1 MNRSQAEL
9 VLPIKEVP
17 AAIVVG
23 VQKQGDDIE
32 QVNDDLS
39 EIERLLD
46 TLGVEARGRMI
57 QKRQKLSPGHL
68 LGIGKIT
75 EISAL
80 AHAQKAS
87 LIVIDHPL
95 SGMQIRNLEKLTSCQ
110 VLDRSAVILDIFA
123 KHAKTKEAKTQVEIA
138 RLEYLLPRMVG
149 AWTHF
154 ERQAGG
160 GVYVRGMGEKQ
171 IEIDRRRARERISRL
186 HKKLE
191 AIQRER
197 ETQRKLRKNEL
208 KVSVVGYTNSG
219 KTTVMKALT
228 LSHVRPEDRLFAT
241 LDASVKAIDP
251 NTRPSVLLSDT
262 VGFIR
267 NLPPTLVASFKST
280 LEEVLNANL
289 LLHIV
294 DVSSRNYEAQM
305 ATTDEVLR
313 EIGASEI
320 PTILV
325 FNKIDLVDDPFLS
338 RILRKKYKGCMVISA
353 LDGADTKNLRAHIFG
368 FFEETFSEAK
378 LTVAYNDAERIS
390 LVYRSCVILDANYEE
405 DGVIHFNVKAT
416 PTVLRK
422 LT

>member
-9 VLPIKEVP
+9 LLPVKEVP

-23 VQKQGDDIE
+23 IQKQGVDIE
-32 QVNDDLS
+32 QVADDLL
-39 EIERLLD
+39 EMERLLE
-46 TLGVEARGRMI
+46 TLGVEARGRII
-57 QKRQKLSPGHL
+57 QRRQKLSPGHL
-68 LGIGKIT
+68 LGLGKIQELT
-75 EISAL
+75 AL
-80 AHAQKAS
+80 AGAKHAS
-87 LIVIDHPL
+87 LIIIDHPL
-95 SGMQIRNLEKLTSCQ
+95 TGTQIKNLEELTSCQ

-171 IEIDRRRARERISRL
+171 IEIDRRRARERIGRL
-186 HKKLE
+186 HKKLD
-191 AIQRER
+191 AIRRER
-197 ETQRKLRKNEL
+197 DTQRKLRRNEL

-219 KTTVMKALT
+219 KTTVMGALT
-228 LSHVRPEDRLFAT
+228 LSDVRPEDRLFAT
-241 LDASVKAIDP
+241 LDASIKPIDP
-251 NTRPSVLLSDT
+251 NTRPKILLSDT
-262 VGFIR
+262 VGFIQ
-267 NLPPTLVASFKST
+267 NLPPSLVASFKST

-305 ATTDEVLR
+305 ATTEAVLR

-320 PTILV
+320 PIILV
-325 FNKIDLVDDPFLS
+325 FNKIDLVDDPFLA

-353 LDGADTKNLRAHIFG
+353 LNREDTKTLRSHIFN
-368 FFEETFSEAK
+368 FFEERFSEAEIS
-378 LTVAYNDAERIS
+378 VAYDDAERIS

-405 DGVIHFNVKAT
+405 DGVVHFHLRAA
-416 PTVLRK
+416 PAVLRK
-422 LT
+422 LI